1 MTSAKGKGT
10 MKKDLR
16 YSRRA
21 LLKSLGASAAL
32 LPLIHAERAR
42 AATETGFPK
51 RFVAVTHGNGV
62 MGSSFYPSGTEI
74 TTLGATLA
82 AFEPVKTKMI
92 MPIGLDY
99 KHIID
104 DGFKYDGHFTYCATL
119 TGTREK
125 KSESRKAL
133 GPSIDQMIS
142 DDIAKRVTLKAP
154 LLTLGIKSV
163 GDGCSTSWR
172 ASGQQN
178 AAELD
183 PARLFSRLFS
193 GAAMPPQ
200 QVDQLRLRQK
210 SVLDYVSKEFAAFG
224 RRLGTEDRLKIDAH
238 TQSIRELETQLN
250 NAGSVGAGAANCTGP
265 MVGTAK
271 STDVLA
277 KSMFDITAVALRCD
291 ITRVVTI
298 TMFDD
303 GGGDGNSFPWLGINT
318 DYHAVAHGGSG
329 SAANKTKIDAWIYS
343 NVASLAKQ
351 LDATMEAGGTA
362 LDHSVIATFSDMD
375 DGASHFNGKIPITL
389 TGGCGGY
396 FKPGGKVFRY
406 TGGAHNKLLATLCN
420 AMDLPVQ
427 GVGGAAYAGTLPELK
442 A

>member
-1 MTSAKGKGT
+1 MTS
-10 MKKDLR
+10 R

-21 LLKSLGASAAL
+21 LLKQLGASAAL
-32 LPLIHAERAR
+32 LPLIHAERAQ
-42 AATETGFPK
+42 AATTTGFPK

-62 MGSSFYPSGTEI
+62 MGSGFYPASSATEI
-74 TTLGATLA
+74 GTLGPTLSS
-82 AFEPVKTKMI
+82 FESVKAKMS
-92 MPIGLDY
+92 MAIGLDY

-104 DGFKYDGHFTYCATL
+104 DGFRYDGHFTYCATL

-125 KSESRKAL
+125 RSESRKAL
-133 GPSIDQMIS
+133 GPSIDQMMA

-193 GAAMPPQ
+193 GAATPPQ
-200 QVDQLRLRQK
+200 QVDVLLQRQK
-210 SVLDYVSKEFAAFG
+210 SVLDYVSKEMAAFG
-224 RRLGTEDRLKIDAH
+224 KRLGTEDRQKIDAH
-238 TQSIRELETQLN
+238 TQSVRELEARL
-250 NAGSVGAGAANCTGP
+250 AGAGNVGTPAANCAGP
-265 MVGTAK
+265 SIGTSK
-271 STDVLA
+271 TTDALA
-277 KSMFDITAVALRCD
+277 KAMFDITAVALRCD
-291 ITRVVTI
+291 LTRVVTI
-298 TMFDD
+298 TLFDD
-303 GGGDGNSFPWLGINT
+303 GGGDGNSFPWLGVNS

-329 SAANKTKIDAWIYS
+329 AAANKIKIDSWIYS

-389 TGGCGGY
+389 TGSCGGAL
-396 FKPGGKVFRY
+396 KTGKIFRY
-406 TGGAHNKLLATLCN
+406 NGGAHNKLLATLCN
-420 AMDLPVQ
+420 AMDLPVT
-427 GVGGAAYAGTLPELK
+427 GIGAAAYAGTLPEMK

>member
-1 MTSAKGKGT
+1 
-10 MKKDLR
+10 MKKPAAINKDR

-21 LLKSLGASAAL
+21 FLKQMGVSAAL
-32 LPLIHAERAR
+32 VPLIHAEQVRHAN
-42 AATETGFPK
+42 AQNGFPK
-51 RFVAVTHGNGV
+51 RIVCVTHGNGV
-62 MGSSFYPSGTEI
+62 IGSSFYPSGTEI
-74 TTLGATLA
+74 TTLGATLS
-82 AFEPVKTKMI
+82 AFEPVKAKMI

-104 DGFKYDGHFTYCATL
+104 DGYKYDGHFTYCATL

-142 DDIAKRVTLKAP
+142 DEIAKKVQLKAP
-154 LLTLGIKSV
+154 LLTLGVKSV

-193 GAAMPPQ
+193 GASMPPQ

-210 SVLDYVSKEFAAFG
+210 SVLDYVSKEINAFG
-224 RRLGTEDRLKIDAH
+224 KRLGTEDRLKIDAH
-238 TQSIRELETQLN
+238 TQSVRQLETQLN
-250 NAGSVGAGAANCTGP
+250 NAGMVGAGAANCTGP
-265 MVGTAK
+265 TVGTAK

-277 KSMFDITAVALRCD
+277 KAMFDITAVALRCD

-318 DYHAVAHGGSG
+318 DYHAVAHGGGG
-329 SAANKTKIDAWIYS
+329 SSANKIKIDNWIYS

-351 LDATMEAGGTA
+351 LDATMEGGKTA
-362 LDHSVIATFSDMD
+362 LDNSVIATFSDMD
-375 DGASHFNGKIPITL
+375 DGTSHFNGKIPITL
-389 TGGCGGY
+389 TGSAGGY
-396 FKPGGKVFRY
+396 LKSGGKVFKY
-406 TGGAHNKLLATLCN
+406 NGQAHNRLLATLCN

-427 GVGGAAYAGTLPELK
+427 GVGAAAYAGTLPELL

>member
-1 MTSAKGKGT
+1 MSPIN
-10 MKKDLR
+10 KDR
-16 YSRRA
+16 FSRRA
-21 LLKSLGASAAL
+21 LLKHLGASAAL
-32 LPLIHAERAR
+32 VPLLHAERAH
-42 AATETGFPK
+42 AATATGFPK
-51 RFVAVTHGNGV
+51 RFVAVTHANGV
-62 MGSSFYPSGTEI
+62 IGPAFYPSGTEL
-74 TTLGATLA
+74 TLGATLA
-82 AFEPVKTKMI
+82 AFEPVKAKMI

-142 DDIAKRVTLKAP
+142 DNIAKSVTLKAP
-154 LLTLGIKSV
+154 LLTLGIRSV
-163 GDGCSTSWR
+163 GDGISTSWR

-200 QVDQLRLRQK
+200 QVDQLRVRQK
-210 SVLDYVSKEFAAFG
+210 SVLDYVSKELAAFG
-224 RRLGTEDRLKIDAH
+224 QRLGPEDRAKIDAH
-238 TQSIRELETQLN
+238 TTSVRALETQLAN
-250 NAGSVGAGAANCTGP
+250 SGAIGASAANCTGP
-265 MVGTAK
+265 QVGSVKT
-271 STDVLA
+271 TDVLTKA
-277 KSMFDITAVALRCD
+277 MFDIVAVALRCD

-303 GGGDGNSFPWLGINT
+303 GGGDGNSFPWIGVNQ
-318 DYHAVAHGGSG
+318 DYHASAHAGGGAS
-329 SAANKTKIDAWIYS
+329 SSKAKIDAWIYS

-351 LDATMEAGGTA
+351 LDATQEAGGTA

-389 TGGCGGY
+389 TGSCGGF
-396 FKPGGKVFRY
+396 FKTNKVFKY
-406 TGGAHNKLLATLCN
+406 SGQPHNKLLTALCN
-420 AMDLPVQ
+420 AMDLPVT
-427 GVGGAAYAGTLPELK
+427 GVGAAGYAGTLPELS